1 MSERIAYKVM
11 TRDELEAMRRE
22 GAFRGSPADLADGF
36 IHLSSGAQLAA
47 TVDKHYPGQAG
58 LVIATVDLTRLGEA
72 VRWEPSRG
80 GELFPH
86 LYGTLPMAAVLGAG
100 PLERSAD
107 GSVKLPGVD

>member
-1 MSERIAYKVM
+1 MSERTAYKVM

-22 GAFRGSPADLADGF
+22 GVFRGSAADLVDGF

-47 TVDKHYPGQAG
+47 TVDKHYREQAG
-58 LVIATVDLTRLGEA
+58 LVVAAVDLMLLGQA

-86 LYGTLPMAAVLGAG
+86 LHSVLPLDALIAVGPLDRAADGTVTLPG
-100 PLERSAD
+100 
-107 GSVKLPGVD
+107 

>member
-11 TRDELEAMRRE
+11 TYDELETMRRD
-22 GAFRGSPADLADGF
+22 GLFRGSAADLADGF
-36 IHLSSGAQLAA
+36 VHLSSSAQLAT
-47 TVDKHYPGQAG
+47 TVDKHYHGQTG
-58 LVIATVDLTRLGEA
+58 LVVAAVDLARLGDA

-86 LYGTLPMAAVLGAG
+86 VYGTLPLEAVVGAG

-107 GSVKLPGVD
+107 GTVTLPG